1 MIPLNK
7 VKIDSFR
14 LLIPFKD
21 VTILDTTLE
30 QKVIAQIL
38 DTGEI
43 QELEN
48 SETKSTIFKTEQGIN
63 SRFAIHHFFNEQKE
77 LTKYLAVIVN
87 AKMLKE
93 QYFQGIDKTNIHN
106 AFNFINSQGVIK
118 IDKETFL
125 NAKVVDVDFCVD
137 IILKDTS
144 VKEFVK
150 YANQIAKPK
159 KETNVITYTQ
169 DKNTGIQFGHRLGVG
184 KAYLK
189 KQFLKYYAKLVSLKY
204 DEKNIE
210 FYKTFIE
217 PRLFE
222 KTIFSD
228 QKEHKSILNESNFIR
243 METTIKNKDHFKT
256 YGKNISTLK
265 DLIQLDIQT
274 DYFYF
279 LRPQMQ
285 YMDVYQKI
293 LHNENET
300 LTDKVYYQLMVQTSN
315 NLSMD
320 VQDTIPFLLNMLFP
334 YNSDDKNLKQKR
346 NQLKKKLIDIALKRK
361 QEILKLNNKKNQQMM
376 FEFETKKLL
385 PKS

>member
-14 LLIPFKD
+14 LLVPFNN

-48 SETKSTIFKTEQGIN
+48 SETKSTIFKTEKGIN

-77 LTKYLAVIVN
+77 LTKYLAIIVN

-93 QYFQGIDKTNIHN
+93 QYFQGIDKTNIHK

-125 NAKVVDVDFCVD
+125 NSKVVDVDFCVD
-137 IILKDTS
+137 IVLKDTS

-204 DEKNIE
+204 DEKNVE
-210 FYKTFIE
+210 FYETFIK
-217 PRLFE
+217 PKLFQR
-222 KTIFSD
+222 TIFSD
-228 QKEHKSILNESNFIR
+228 QKEYKSPINENNLIR
-243 METTIKNKDHFKT
+243 METTVKNKDHFKT
-256 YGKNISTLK
+256 YGKEINVLNDLLK
-265 DLIQLDIQT
+265 LDIQT

-285 YMDVYQKI
+285 YMDVYKRI
-293 LHNENET
+293 VHNEKET

-320 VQDTIPFLLNMLFP
+320 VQDTIPFILNMLYP
-334 YNSDDKNLKQKR
+334 YDADDKTLKQKR
-346 NQLKKKLIDIALKRK
+346 NQLKNKLTDIALKRK
-361 QEILKLNNKKNQQMM
+361 QEILKLNNKKNQQIMM
-376 FEFETKKLL
+376 EFEIKKLL

>member
-14 LLIPFKD
+14 LLVPFSQ

-63 SRFAIHHFFNEQKE
+63 SRFAIHYFFNEQKE
-77 LTKYLAVIVN
+77 LTKYLAIIVN
-87 AKMLKE
+87 AKMLK
-93 QYFQGIDKTNIHN
+93 QLYFQGIDKTNIHLC
-106 AFNFINSQGVIK
+106 FNFINAQGVIK
-118 IDKETFL
+118 IDKEAFL
-125 NAKVVDVDFCVD
+125 NAKVVDVDLCVD
-137 IILKDTS
+137 ILLKDTT

-184 KAYLK
+184 KSYLK
-189 KQFLKYYAKLVSLKY
+189 KQFLKYYAKLISLKY
-204 DEKNIE
+204 DEKNVE

-217 PRLFE
+217 PKLFE

-228 QKEHKSILNESNFIR
+228 QEECKQIINDTNLIR
-243 METTIKNKDHFKT
+243 METTLKNKDHFKT
-256 YGKNISTLK
+256 YKKNIDTLK
-265 DLIQLDIQT
+265 DLLNLDIQI

-285 YMDVYQKI
+285 YMDVYKRI
-293 LHNENET
+293 IHNENET

-320 VQDTIPFLLNMLFP
+320 VQDTIPFLLNMLYS
-334 YNSDDKNLKQKR
+334 YNVEDKNLNIKR
-346 NQLKKKLIDIALKRK
+346 SQLKKKLTEIALRKK
-361 QEILKLNNKKNQQMM
+361 QEILKLNNKKNKQLML
-376 FEFETKKLL
+376 EFESKKLL